1 MLNRFSSFW
10 YIVAMEISI
19 IFKNKINQTSIFFNN
34 WGNFHIDKIK
44 GRSIKRQLKRL
55 GIVQKK
61 LDRTNLST
69 VNNDNN
75 HNNFI
80 EASMYLVLTTNWDTQ
95 KKFKIIYNQKNK
107 KVYIQSVYKTCM
119 YK

>member
-1 MLNRFSSFW
+1 
-10 YIVAMEISI
+10 MEISI
-19 IFKNKINQTSIFFNN
+19 IFKNTLNQTSIFLNN

-61 LDRTNLST
+61 LYRTTLST

-75 HNNFI
+75 NNNFI
-80 EASMYLVLTTNWDTQ
+80 EASMYLVLTANWDTQ
-95 KKFKIIYNQKNK
+95 KSLKLFTIKKTKKGVYTICLQKLY
-107 KVYIQSVYKTCM
+107 V
-119 YK
+119 